1 VVNVGDVIAVT
12 TFNDTSQQNLLTL
25 VWVGP
30 VITGLTSVE
39 AYDTTEFD
47 VALVSGDPGTFD
59 YAEGT
64 SISSN
69 QFDLERA
76 NVNSSRLWVTLDGYR
91 LFDGVDFSVEG
102 NQLILAAGAIS
113 PGQVVVLTEMSNSIV
128 PEAIEFRIF
137 QDMRGVQAVY
147 RMTEGTTTYLT
158 QPLSATADIAYV
170 DNAAALSMPVLEDG
184 IFGLVTIGGERIM
197 YRDRD
202 LANNTISGLRRGTA
216 GTGAASHNA
225 NAVVYDIS
233 RGNLLPE
240 QYQDYI
246 VSNSTLGD
254 GSTTVFYAPDIDIA
268 DIGDSSTTFV
278 ESIEVY
284 VGGVR
289 QYNYADTTAESQYRW
304 IATDF
309 GPLAIEFVTDTESL
323 AAPAAGVEVT
333 ILQRRGTWWY
343 DLATA
348 ETRALALQETDT
360 AQARFLRGL

>member
-1 VVNVGDVIAVT
+1 
-12 TFNDTSQQNLLTL
+12 
-25 VWVGP
+25 
-30 VITGLTSVE
+30 
-39 AYDTTEFD
+39 
-47 VALVSGDPGTFD
+47 
-59 YAEGT
+59 
-64 SISSN
+64 
-69 QFDLERA
+69 
-76 NVNSSRLWVTLDGYR
+76 
-91 LFDGVDFSVEG
+91 
-102 NQLILAAGAIS
+102 
-113 PGQVVVLTEMSNSIV
+113 
-128 PEAIEFRIF
+128 
-137 QDMRGVQAVY
+137 
-147 RMTEGTTTYLT
+147 
-158 QPLSATADIAYV
+158 
-170 DNAAALSMPVLEDG
+170 
-184 IFGLVTIGGERIM
+184 M
-197 YRDRD
+197 YRERD
-202 LANNTISGLRRGTA
+202 LATNTISGLRRGTA
-216 GTGAASHNA
+216 GTGAAAHNV

-246 VSNSTLGD
+246 VSNSALGD

-323 AAPAAGVEVT
+323 AAPAASVEVT

-348 ETRALALQETDT
+348 ETRALALQESET